1 MVLTDMTSPRAVAA
15 ATRRLVLA
23 ASALLCGGCAEPL
36 VGEEI
41 DLSTADLTVF
51 SDPDSDFTTTELLD
65 ADGQVLSFT
74 TDSRIVWVETSTA
87 WTASRRGEWTTDGNV
102 LRSDGY
108 FTVAYGSLDGTF
120 AGWITR
126 TSTGTVCDFESD
138 GEVLDINPTNQ
149 PIEQD

>member
-1 MVLTDMTSPRAVAA
+1 MPIDMTSPRAGAA
-15 ATRRLVLA
+15 APLRLALA
-23 ASALLCGGCAEPL
+23 SSVLLCAGCGPL
-36 VGEEI
+36 SIGEEI
-41 DLSTADLTVF
+41 DLSTVELTVF

-65 ADGQVLSFT
+65 VDGQVLSFT

-87 WTASRRGEWTTDGNV
+87 WIASRRGEWTTDGNV

-108 FTVAYGSLDGTF
+108 FTVAYGSLDGRF

>member
-1 MVLTDMTSPRAVAA
+1 MPIHMTSPRAGAA
-15 ATRRLVLA
+15 ATLRLVLA
-23 ASALLCGGCAEPL
+23 ASALLCGGCAELP

-41 DLSTADLTVF
+41 DLSAVELTVF

-65 ADGQVLSFT
+65 VDGQVLSFT
-74 TDSRIVWVETSTA
+74 TDSRIVWVDTSTA
-87 WTASRRGEWTTDGNV
+87 WTESRRGEWTTDGNV

-126 TSTGTVCDFESD
+126 TSTGNVCDFESD
-138 GEVLDINPTNQ
+138 GEVLDINPTNE